1 MLDLEDIFGPG
12 GPLHSALPDFKSRWQ
27 QLRMA
32 ERVATALEH
41 RETVVVEAG
50 TGTGKTFAYLV
61 PALLC
66 GSRVLISTGTR
77 TLQDQLFSKDLPLVA
92 AALGRPARI
101 ALLKGRTNYL
111 CRYRLAHAG
120 PVGEQLSLVASA
132 TETTTSNTH
141 DSADST
147 VSADGLDSGDSPD
160 SADSDATAKAK
171 ASGAFAAAT
180 AKAATAPASVAPDTD
195 PEPTTHLSMLARIQR
210 WSRTTRQGDLS
221 EVRGLS
227 DSHPVWPQVTST
239 RDNCLGNRC
248 PEISRC
254 HVAVARRD
262 ALDADIVIVN
272 HHLLLADLALKEDGF
287 GDILGTADAVILDE
301 AHQIPDLA
309 TQFFG
314 ATVGSRRIENLLK
327 DAQNEITAEL
337 ARVSAESQAASVIA
351 AISAAAGAV
360 DQSKHR
366 LASSLPSRVGR
377 SSLSEM
383 SAQVTTSVNELS
395 HSLQALQTSLADL
408 GDDSP
413 LAQLGE
419 RVGDL
424 VLSLDRIAAT
434 DELEGVRAVEVTQ
447 RGFSLSLMPFDI
459 SARFLSMIQARHCGW
474 IFTSATLSLGEDFG
488 HFTGRLGL
496 TDSPTLKIESPFNYE
511 LQSLLYLPTGM
522 PEPASS
528 GYVAKVIETALP
540 LIDAARGGAF
550 VLFTSHRALAQGAS
564 LLRACWSGH
573 SPYRLFVQGEAP
585 RERLLKEFREDGN
598 GVLLGTTSFWEG
610 VDVKGEALRLVV
622 IEKLPFASPDD
633 PLVRA
638 RIDHL
643 QATGG
648 NAFRDYQLP
657 EAALALK
664 QGVGRL
670 IRSEED
676 YGTVVICDPRMMGR
690 GYGKVLL
697 AALPAMTPTR
707 DRDEAL
713 RFIRK
718 HAPPKPVSDQA
729 TARTAAAP

>member
-1 MLDLEDIFGPG
+1 
-12 GPLHSALPDFKSRWQ
+12 
-27 QLRMA
+27 MA

-41 RETVVVEAG
+41 RETIVVEAG

-66 GSRVLISTGTR
+66 GARVLISTGTR

-111 CRYRLAHAG
+111 CRYRLSRLG
-120 PVGEQLSLVASA
+120 PGGEQLSWDIRHAPPANRTPDTGSNTAAVTLASA
-132 TETTTSNTH
+132 
-141 DSADST
+141 
-147 VSADGLDSGDSPD
+147 P
-160 SADSDATAKAK
+160 ATAMVEAD
-171 ASGAFAAAT
+171 ADADDESTPGSSAR
-180 AKAATAPASVAPDTD
+180 APSAQNR
-195 PEPTTHLSMLARIQR
+195 MLARIQR
-210 WSRTTRQGDLS
+210 WALTTRRGDLA

-227 DSHPVWPQVTST
+227 DSHPLWPQVTST
-239 RDNCLGNRC
+239 RDNCLGNKC
-248 PEISRC
+248 PEFSRC
-254 HVAVARRD
+254 HLASARRE
-262 ALDADIVIVN
+262 ALDADLVIVN

-287 GDILGTADAVILDE
+287 GDILGAADAVILDE

-309 TQFFG
+309 TEFFG
-314 ATVGSRRIENLLK
+314 ANVNSRRIENLLK
-327 DAQNEITAEL
+327 EAHTEIAAQL
-337 ARVSAESQAASVIA
+337 ARVSTDSEAATAIREVATATRRVEQATARL
-351 AISAAAGAV
+351 SA
-360 DQSKHR
+360 
-366 LASSLPSRVGR
+366 SLPGR
-377 SSLSEM
+377 LGRFQLSEA
-383 SAQVTTSVNELS
+383 SAQVTSSIDELARALLI
-395 HSLQALQTSLADL
+395 LQNQLANL

-413 LAQLGE
+413 LAQMSE
-419 RVGDL
+419 RTGDL
-424 VLSLDRIAAT
+424 VQSLDRIA
-434 DELEGVRAVEVTQ
+434 DLDDLEGVRAVEVTP
-447 RGFSLSLMPFDI
+447 RGFALSLMPFDI
-459 SARFLSMIQARHCGW
+459 SARFLSMIQGRRCGW
-474 IFTSATLSLGEDFG
+474 IFTSATLSVGEDFT

-496 TDSPTLKIESPFNYE
+496 TETPTLKIDSPFNYE
-511 LQSLLYLPTGM
+511 LQSLLYLPVGL

-528 GYVAKVIETALP
+528 GYVAKVIETAVP
-540 LIDAARGGAF
+540 LIEASGGGAF
-550 VLFTSHRALAQGAS
+550 ILFTSHRALSQGAAH
-564 LLRACWSGH
+564 LRNLWSGAA

-598 GVLLGTTSFWEG
+598 GVLLGTASFWEG
-610 VDVKGEALRLVV
+610 VDVKGEALRLVI

-697 AALPAMTPTR
+697 AALPPMTPTR

-718 HAPPKPVSDQA
+718 HAPRLPQSQL
-729 TARTAAAP
+729 RTAP